1 MSSCIKHLILILL
14 ILSAVFDTEEKSYA
28 QHQKPTEYEVKAA
41 YIYNFA
47 KFVEWPARPSR
58 NASAA
63 MTVCLLG
70 EDPFGPALSAIE
82 GKTVGDKKI
91 IIKRNSLSQNFG
103 DCDILFI
110 SNSEKEELARI
121 LEAIGD
127 LSVLT
132 IGDTKGFAQQGVMIN
147 FYIEEKRV
155 RFEINPKAAVRA
167 GLKISANLLRI
178 ANIVGE
184 P

>member
-1 MSSCIKHLILILL
+1 MFLRLFALMNLIMSVALNACE
-14 ILSAVFDTEEKSYA
+14 TSYA

-47 KFVEWPARPSR
+47 KFVEWPARPSWDA
-58 NASAA
+58 NAT
-63 MTVCLLG
+63 MTVCLFG

-91 IIKRNSLSQNFG
+91 IIKRNSLSQNLG

-132 IGDTKGFAQQGVMIN
+132 IGDTEGFAQQGVMIN

-155 RFEINPKAAVRA
+155 RFEINPKAAARA

-178 ANIVGE
+178 AKIVGE